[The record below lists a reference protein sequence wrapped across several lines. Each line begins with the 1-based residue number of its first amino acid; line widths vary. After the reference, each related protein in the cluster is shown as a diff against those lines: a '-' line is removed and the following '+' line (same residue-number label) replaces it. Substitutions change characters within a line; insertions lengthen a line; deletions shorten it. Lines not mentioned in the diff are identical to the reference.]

1 MTTITN
7 NDARTQREPR
17 EPREP
22 RESREPRGFAPLAP
36 AAARVIEG
44 GVGLEAAAGAATVA
58 LAILALAGV
67 VPADLMAI
75 AVIVGGAGL
84 LIRGASVGSRIRRL
98 MARTRDQLEEV
109 ELVTGIGAEAVAG
122 IGGVVLGILALI
134 GLDPGVLVAA
144 AVVAFGAALFIG
156 AGSKRATTAA
166 LRSSDSS
173 TARVVA
179 EGDAGAEILI
189 GLGVAVL
196 GILALISVG
205 PAATLSLVGLL
216 ALGGGMLLDG
226 VPILGQAFGIF

>member
-1 MTTITN
+1 M
-7 NDARTQREPR
+7 
-17 EPREP
+17 
-22 RESREPRGFAPLAP
+22 
-36 AAARVIEG
+36 IEG

-58 LAILALAGV
+58 LAVLALAGV

-98 MARTRDQLEEV
+98 MARTRDQAEEV

-134 GLDPGVLVAA
+134 GLDSGVLVAA

-166 LRSSDSS
+166 LRSYDSS
-173 TARVVA
+173 TARVVT
-179 EGDAGAEILI
+179 EGDTGAEILI